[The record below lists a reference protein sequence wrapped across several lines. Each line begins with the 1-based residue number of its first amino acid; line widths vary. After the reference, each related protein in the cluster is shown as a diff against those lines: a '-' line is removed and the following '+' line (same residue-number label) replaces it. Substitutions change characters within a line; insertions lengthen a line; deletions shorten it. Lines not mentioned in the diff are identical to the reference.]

1 MSIKTDVVII
11 GAGPVGL
18 FQVFELGLQG
28 LTSHVIDA
36 LPQTGGQCTELYPH
50 KPIFDIPA
58 VPECTG
64 QQLIDNLEKQ
74 ISPFSPGMHLDQTVE
89 ELQKRGE
96 NDFYVKTSLGTEF
109 ECRAVII
116 AAGAG
121 SFTPVRVRVA
131 GIEKYEDRQ
140 MFYRVRDPSRHAG
153 KDVVILGGGDSA
165 LDWALQLAPLAK
177 SLTLVNR
184 TERFR
189 AAEASVQKLYELAEA
204 GGVNVLMGTL
214 NSFDE
219 TNGRLSGV
227 TFTLRDEAK
236 SQKTLP
242 VDDLLVFFGLSPKL
256 GPIENWGIE
265 LERKLI
271 TINLATFETSV
282 PGIYAIGDINTYE
295 GKKKLILSGFHEA
308 ALAAFGIK
316 QAFEPGKKVNLQ
328 YTTTSPLMHERLGV
342 DADGEP
348 LKDDPAVGADTTER
362 A

>member
-1 MSIKTDVVII
+1 MAIIKVEVVII

-28 LTSHVIDA
+28 ISAAVIDA
-36 LPQTGGQCTELYPH
+36 LPQSGGQCTELYPD

-74 ISPFSPGMHLDQTVE
+74 IAPFSPQMHLDQTVE
-89 ELQKRGE
+89 ELEKRDDQ
-96 NDFYVKTSLGTEF
+96 DFYIKTSTGTEF
-109 ECRAVII
+109 ECKAVII

-121 SFTPVRVRVA
+121 SFTPVRVRTE
-131 GIEKYEDRQ
+131 GIEKFENSQ
-140 MFYRVRDPSRHAG
+140 LFYRVRNPGQHANR
-153 KDVVILGGGDSA
+153 DVVVLGGGDSA
-165 LDWALQLAPLAK
+165 LDWALQLAPTAK

-189 AAEASVQKLYELAEA
+189 AAQASVDKLYALADA
-204 GGVNVLMGTL
+204 GGVQVMMATL
-214 NSFDE
+214 QSFEE
-219 TNGRLSGV
+219 TDGKLSGL
-227 TFTLRDEAK
+227 TFVQRDEE
-236 SQKTLP
+236 KTVVSVP
-242 VDDLLVFFGLSPKL
+242 VDDVLVFFGLSPKL
-256 GPIENWGIE
+256 GPIENWDVA

-308 ALAAFGIK
+308 ALAAFAIK
-316 QAFEPGKKVNLQ
+316 QAFEPDKKVNLQ
-328 YTTTSPLMHERLGV
+328 YTTTSPLMQERLGV
-342 DADGEP
+342 DSAGQ
-348 LKDDPAVGADTTER
+348 PAS
-362 A
+362 

>member
-1 MSIKTDVVII
+1 MGSIKIDVVII

-28 LTSHVIDA
+28 LSAAVVDA
-36 LPQTGGQCTELYPH
+36 LPQSGGQCTELYPD

-74 ISPFSPGMHLDQTVE
+74 IAPFSPQMFLDQTVE
-89 ELQKRGE
+89 ELEKRGE
-96 NDFYVKTSLGTEF
+96 QDFYIKTSAGTEF
-109 ECRAVII
+109 DCKAVII

-121 SFTPVRVRVA
+121 SFTPVRVRTP
-131 GIEKYEDRQ
+131 GIDKFENSQ
-140 MFYRVRDPSRHAG
+140 LFYRVRDPQHHAG
-153 KDVVILGGGDSA
+153 KDVVVLGGGDSA
-165 LDWALQLAPLAK
+165 LDWALELAPIAK
-177 SLTLVNR
+177 SMTLVNR

-189 AAEASVQKLYELAEA
+189 AAQASVDKLNALADAGGANVMMATLQSFTETDGKLAE
-204 GGVNVLMGTL
+204 L
-214 NSFDE
+214 
-219 TNGRLSGV
+219 
-227 TFTLRDEAK
+227 TFVQRDEAK
-236 SQKTLP
+236 TEVTLP

-256 GPIENWGIE
+256 GPVENWGLE

-308 ALAAFGIK
+308 ALAAYAIK
-316 QAFEPGKKVNLQ
+316 QVFEPDKKVNVQ

-342 DADGEP
+342 DANGES
-348 LKDDPAVGADTTER
+348 AAS
-362 A
+362 

>member
-28 LTSHVIDA
+28 LSACVVDA
-36 LPQTGGQCTELYPH
+36 LPQSGGQCTELYPD

-74 ISPFSPGMHLDQTVE
+74 IAPFSPGMHLDQTVE
-89 ELQKRGE
+89 VLEKRADQ
-96 NDFYVKTSLGTEF
+96 DFYIKTSVGTEF
-109 ECRAVII
+109 ECRAVVV

-121 SFTPVRVRVA
+121 SFTPVRVRVP
-131 GIEKYEDRQ
+131 GIERFEDEQ
-140 MFYRVRDPSRHAG
+140 VFYRVRDPSRHAG

-165 LDWALQLAPLAK
+165 LDWALQLAPIAK

-189 AAEASVQKLYELAEA
+189 AAQASVEKLYALADA
-204 GGVNVLMGTL
+204 GGAAVLMGTL
-214 NSFDE
+214 NTFEESE
-219 TNGRLSGV
+219 GRLCSV
-227 TFTLRDEAK
+227 SFTLRDEAK
-236 SQKTLP
+236 SQRTLP

-256 GPIENWGIE
+256 GPIEEWGFE

-271 TINLATFETSV
+271 TIDQSTFETSV
-282 PGIYAIGDINTYE
+282 AGIYAIGDINTYK

-308 ALAAFGIK
+308 ALAAYAIK
-316 QAFEPGKKVNLQ
+316 QAFEPDMKLNVQ

-342 DADGEP
+342 E
-348 LKDDPAVGADTTER
+348 AVVEDSVNQ
-362 A
+362 

>member
-1 MSIKTDVVII
+1 MATIQIDVVII

-28 LTSHVIDA
+28 ISAAVIDA
-36 LPQTGGQCTELYPH
+36 LPQSGGQCTELYPD

-64 QQLIDNLEKQ
+64 QQLIDNIERQ
-74 ISPFSPGMHLDQTVE
+74 IAPFKPQMYLDQTVE
-89 ELQKRGE
+89 ELDKRGE
-96 NDFYVKTSLGTEF
+96 QDFYLKTSVGNEF
-109 ECRAVII
+109 QCKAVII

-121 SFTPVRVRVA
+121 SFTPVRVRVP
-131 GIEKYEDRQ
+131 GIEKFETSQ
-140 MFYRVRDPSRHAG
+140 LFYRVRDPQQHAG
-153 KDVVILGGGDSA
+153 RDVVVLGGGDSA
-165 LDWALQLAPLAK
+165 LDWALQLAPIAK

-189 AAEASVQKLYELAEA
+189 AAQASVDKLYALEDA
-204 GGVNVLMGTL
+204 GGARVMMATL
-214 NSFDE
+214 KSFGESDGKLNE
-219 TNGRLSGV
+219 L
-227 TFTLRDEAK
+227 TFVQRDEE
-236 SQKTLP
+236 KTEVTMP

-256 GPIENWGIE
+256 GPVENWGLE

-308 ALAAFGIK
+308 ALAAFAIK
-316 QAFEPGKKVNLQ
+316 QAFEPDKKVNVQ

-342 DADGEP
+342 DANGESI
-348 LKDDPAVGADTTER
+348 TS
-362 A
+362 

>member
-1 MSIKTDVVII
+1 MATIQIDVVII

-28 LTSHVIDA
+28 ISAAVIDA
-36 LPQTGGQCTELYPH
+36 LPQSGGQCTELYPD

-74 ISPFSPGMHLDQTVE
+74 IAPFSPQMFLDQTVE
-89 ELQKRGE
+89 ELDKRGE
-96 NDFYVKTSLGTEF
+96 HDFRIKTSIGNVF
-109 ECRAVII
+109 QCKAVII

-121 SFTPVRVRVA
+121 SFTPVRVRVP
-131 GIEKYEDRQ
+131 GIEAYENTQ
-140 MFYRVRDPSRHAG
+140 MFYRVRDPQKHAG
-153 KDVVILGGGDSA
+153 RDVVILGGGDSA
-165 LDWALQLAPLAK
+165 LDWALQLAPIAK

-189 AAEASVQKLYELAEA
+189 AAQASVDKLYALAEA
-204 GGVNVLMGTL
+204 DGATVMMATL
-214 NSFDE
+214 KAFGESD
-219 TNGRLSGV
+219 GRLKEL
-227 TFTLRDEAK
+227 TFVKRDEAK
-236 SQKTLP
+236 TEVTMP

-256 GPIENWGIE
+256 GPVENWGLE
-265 LERKLI
+265 LERKLV

-308 ALAAFGIK
+308 ALAAFAIK
-316 QAFEPGKKVNLQ
+316 QAFEPDKKVNLQ

-342 DADGEP
+342 DANGEN
-348 LKDDPAVGADTTER
+348 LASADS
-362 A
+362 

>member
-1 MSIKTDVVII
+1 MTIKTDVVII

-28 LTSHVIDA
+28 LSAHVIDA
-36 LPQTGGQCTELYPH
+36 LPQSGGQCTELYPD

-74 ISPFSPGMHLDQTVE
+74 IAPFSPGMHLDQTVE
-89 ELQKRGE
+89 VLEKRAE
-96 NDFYVKTSLGTEF
+96 NAFYIKTSVGTEF
-109 ECRAVII
+109 DCRAVIV

-121 SFTPVRVRVA
+121 SFTPVRVR
-131 GIEKYEDRQ
+131 IEGLDTFENKQ
-140 MFYRVRDPSRHAG
+140 LFYRVRNPDSHAG
-153 KDVVILGGGDSA
+153 KDIVILGGGDSA
-165 LDWALQLAPLAK
+165 LDWALQLAPTAK

-189 AAEASVQKLYELAEA
+189 AAEASVKKLYALADA
-204 GGVNVLMGTL
+204 GGATVLMGTL
-214 NSFDE
+214 KSFE
-219 TNGRLSGV
+219 TAESKLSKL
-227 TFTLRDEAK
+227 TFVLRDEAK
-236 SQKTLP
+236 SEVTLP

-256 GPIENWGIE
+256 GPVEHWGMA

-271 TINLATFETSV
+271 TIDVSTFETSV
-282 PGIYAIGDINTYE
+282 PGIYAIGDINTYA

-308 ALAAFGIK
+308 ALAAYAIK
-316 QAFEPGKKVNLQ
+316 QVFEPDKKVNVQ

-342 DADGEP
+342 NDEASGVTDASVST
-348 LKDDPAVGADTTER
+348 AST
-362 A
+362 